1 MSSRTYWTSPEL
13 SDPWIHM
20 SIPTGH
26 GTQTLQEQ
34 ERRIA
39 LALIDVVDSRGMRQN
54 LGHS

>member
-1 MSSRTYWTSPEL
+1 
-13 SDPWIHM
+13 M

-39 LALIDVVDSRGMRQN
+39 LALIEMLATEPRAFMRSCSVK
-54 LGHS
+54 LVFAII